1 MIIRAFVFCVLL
13 VSPAWADTITIT
25 DNTTGSPTG
34 TVGVTNAQIREVS
47 ATTNYGSSSNFEVTK
62 WDVSDHTHALLKFDL
77 SSVSGP
83 VTVSSV
89 TVGIY
94 LNSDGGGTH
103 AVDLRRLLRNWVE
116 AQATWNIYA
125 TASNWTTAGALSD
138 GNDRVGTVSGQIAS
152 IASTTQ
158 YYTVVQSSGGLV
170 DDVQGWIN
178 GTFSNYGWHLSRNGT
193 GNDNTSKTFTS
204 DDGTNGQRPYLT
216 VVYTPGGGGGGVSR
230 TLTLMGVGQ

>member
-1 MIIRAFVFCVLL
+1 MPTV
-13 VSPAWADTITIT
+13 TIT

-34 TVGVTNAQIREVS
+34 TVGVTNAQIREGS
-47 ATTNYGSSSNFEVTK
+47 PTNNYGGTSNFEVTK
-62 WDVSDHTHALLKFDL
+62 WEAGDHTHAVVRFDL
-77 SSVSGP
+77 SSITGP
-83 VTVSSV
+83 VTVTSV

-116 AQATWNIYA
+116 GQLTWNIYA

-138 GNDRVGTVSGQIAS
+138 GNDRVGTASGQIAS
-152 IASTTQ
+152 IAATTQ
-158 YYTVVQSSGGLV
+158 YYTVVQTSGGLV

-178 GTFSNYGWHLSRNGT
+178 GTFANYGWHLSRNGT

-216 VVYTPGGGGGGVSR
+216 VVYDVGLGRASKNTRSQPLGVEVG
-230 TLTLMGVGQ
+230 MGFRMNL